1 MKVILLQDIKELG
14 KKGDIV
20 NVSDGYGKNY
30 LIPRKLVKPATE
42 GAVNDALAKQ
52 KAQAEKKAR
61 ELELAKEQAGSL
73 NGTEVVIRMKV
84 GDNGKLFGAVSSKDV
99 ADALKSQKGIDVDRK
114 KIELGEPIKVIG
126 KYKCS
131 ARIYAGVSASFTI
144 DVRPE

>member
-14 KKGDIV
+14 KKGQIV

-52 KAQAEKKAR
+52 KAQTEKKAR
-61 ELELAKEQAGSL
+61 ELQNAKEAAKSL
-73 NGTEVVIRMKV
+73 EGTEVVVRVKV
-84 GDNGKLFGAVSSKDV
+84 GENGKLFGAVSSKDV
-99 ADALKSQKGIDVDRK
+99 ADALKSQKEIDIDRK
-114 KIELGEPIKVIG
+114 KIELAENIKYVG
-126 KYKCS
+126 KFKCV
-131 ARIYAGVSASFTI
+131 ARIYAGVTASFTV

>member
-42 GAVNDALAKQ
+42 GAVNDAMAKK

-61 ELELAKEQAGSL
+61 ELELAKEQAASL

-99 ADALKSQKGIDVDRK
+99 ADALKSQKEIDVDRK